1 MPEAGMNLT
10 AFQVHKQWVVPTA
23 LVLVI
28 TGLVDCV
35 AVWFSHRPIF
45 WAALIGS
52 SLPLSMTAFVLI
64 PFLRRESRRS

>member
-1 MPEAGMNLT
+1 MNLG

-28 TGLVDCV
+28 TGLADCV

-45 WAALIGS
+45 WAISIAA
-52 SLPLSMTAFVLI
+52 SLPLSLAAFVAIPLI
-64 PFLRRESRRS
+64 RQESRRS